1 MLDFGLIEVVDGDGC
16 VIQDGQQ
23 ICPNVE
29 NLRRRTPQAFN
40 DIFQMVVLQL
50 SETLLHLLGGQ
61 QFTADAERG
70 AGAAQHI
77 GDGGDQFI
85 HALAVIA
92 AAQLV
97 KRSSNKSKAGAVM
110 FGLSQISAL
119 FVRQKDAVA
128 QTEVVK

>member
-1 MLDFGLIEVVDGDGC
+1 MIEVVDGNRR
-16 VIQDGQQ
+16 VIQDGQK
-23 ICPNVE
+23 IRPNVE
-29 NLRRRTPQAFN
+29 NLRRRTPQALD

-61 QFTADAERG
+61 QLTADAERG

-92 AAQLV
+92 AA
-97 KRSSNKSKAGAVM
+97 
-110 FGLSQISAL
+110 
-119 FVRQKDAVA
+119 
-128 QTEVVK
+128 

>member
-1 MLDFGLIEVVDGDGC
+1 MPQVLSGVHIVLDFGLIEVTDGDRR

-23 ICPNVE
+23 IRPNVE
-29 NLRRRTPQAFN
+29 NLRRRTSQAFN

-61 QFTADAERG
+61 QLTADAERG

-92 AAQLV
+92 AA
-97 KRSSNKSKAGAVM
+97 
-110 FGLSQISAL
+110 
-119 FVRQKDAVA
+119 
-128 QTEVVK
+128 